1 VREAE
6 AVLHAATAETGV
18 AVASFYPDVSLSG
31 HFGTEGL
38 SPSNAWVSA
47 SRAFDIGPSISI
59 PIFEGGRLRGTLRL
73 RQSQQREAVLS
84 FQKIVLNAWREADDS
99 LTDLAQAQRAQIEIV
114 TAVHQN
120 ELALAAARQ
129 GYTEG
134 AIDFLNVISVQA
146 ALLQSQ
152 SQLVNV
158 DTEIN
163 TRLVSLYRSLGGG
176 WEIAN

>member
-1 VREAE
+1 MDIAE
-6 AVLHAATAETGV
+6 AVCPKAKHAEQRN
-18 AVASFYPDVSLSG
+18 L
-31 HFGTEGL
+31 
-38 SPSNAWVSA
+38 
-47 SRAFDIGPSISI
+47 DIPW
-59 PIFEGGRLRGTLRL
+59 
-73 RQSQQREAVLS
+73 QREAVLS

-99 LTDLAQAQRAQIEIV
+99 LTDLAQAQRARTEIV
-114 TAVHQN
+114 TAFHQN
-120 ELALAAARQ
+120 ELALAAGCQ

-134 AIDFLNVISVQA
+134 AIDFLNVIAVQA

-163 TRLVSLYRSLGGG
+163 TRLVGLYRSLGGG

>member
-1 VREAE
+1 MLSAQSQPKSTTLLILRAT
-6 AVLHAATAETGV
+6 LH
-18 AVASFYPDVSLSG
+18 F
-31 HFGTEGL
+31 
-38 SPSNAWVSA
+38 
-47 SRAFDIGPSISI
+47 
-59 PIFEGGRLRGTLRL
+59 

-163 TRLVSLYRSLGGG
+163 TRLVGLYRSLGGG

>member
-1 VREAE
+1 LRT
-6 AVLHAATAETGV
+6 HAAGV
-18 AVASFYPDVSLSG
+18 KASDKSCIAG
-31 HFGTEGL
+31 
-38 SPSNAWVSA
+38 
-47 SRAFDIGPSISI
+47 FDRSHL
-59 PIFEGGRLRGTLRL
+59 GRKKL
-73 RQSQQREAVLS
+73 
-84 FQKIVLNAWREADDS
+84 FLNAWREADDS
-99 LTDLAQAQRAQIEIV
+99 LTDLAQAQRARTGIV
-114 TAVHQN
+114 TAVQQN
-120 ELALAAARQ
+120 ELALGAARQ

-163 TRLVSLYRSLGGG
+163 TRLVGLYRSLGGG

>member
-1 VREAE
+1 M
-6 AVLHAATAETGV
+6 
-18 AVASFYPDVSLSG
+18 
-31 HFGTEGL
+31 
-38 SPSNAWVSA
+38 
-47 SRAFDIGPSISI
+47 
-59 PIFEGGRLRGTLRL
+59 RL

-99 LTDLAQAQRAQIEIV
+99 LTDLAQTQRAQIEIV

-120 ELALAAARQ
+120 ELALAATRQ

-134 AIDFLNVISVQA
+134 AIDFFNVISVQA

-152 SQLVNV
+152 SQLINV

-163 TRLVSLYRSLGGG
+163 TRLVGLYRSLGGG
-176 WEIAN
+176 WKIANLCTVTAGTVV

>member
-1 VREAE
+1 MLGAQEFCVRCNCAPR
-6 AVLHAATAETGV
+6 G
-18 AVASFYPDVSLSG
+18 G
-31 HFGTEGL
+31 
-38 SPSNAWVSA
+38 
-47 SRAFDIGPSISI
+47 SRS
-59 PIFEGGRLRGTLRL
+59 
-73 RQSQQREAVLS
+73 
-84 FQKIVLNAWREADDS
+84 
-99 LTDLAQAQRAQIEIV
+99 AQRARTEIV
-114 TAVHQN
+114 TAVQQN
-120 ELALAAARQ
+120 ELALGAARQ

-163 TRLVSLYRSLGGG
+163 TRLVGLYRSLGGG